1 MLKTYH
7 IALAC
12 VILAVVVLLFGGE
25 SLSLEEWQEVY
36 LNVKNHFLH
45 NEELSSL
52 SVIILEIRLPRV
64 ILALLVGASLSG
76 SGVVMQ
82 TIFRNPLVDPFLL
95 GISSGAM
102 LGVAMA
108 IAVVES
114 NIAILAF
121 FGAILASL
129 AVLAM
134 NRVLGNSVL
143 SLVLSGVVLSAFLSA
158 LAGAIKFF
166 VIPQKAQ
173 AIVVWLLGS
182 LSLSSYKDC
191 LIAFIGLSL
200 GFIPLFLLRWRIN
213 LLSLSD
219 AQSLSLGINPVLLRS
234 LCLVCVSVA
243 SALAVSVSGT
253 IGWIGLVI
261 PHVARLFFGANLQK
275 LLLSSLLMGAFF
287 LLLADVVAKTI
298 TPYDLPVGIATSVL
312 GAPFFLWLLFRTR
325 GCDGLRS

>member
-25 SLSLEEWQEVY
+25 SLSLEEWKEVC

-287 LLLADVVAKTI
+287 LLLADVVAKTV

-325 GCDGLRS
+325 GV

>member
-325 GCDGLRS
+325 GV

>member
-234 LCLVCVSVA
+234 LCLVCVSAA

-325 GCDGLRS
+325 GV

>member
-234 LCLVCVSVA
+234 LCLVCVSIA

-325 GCDGLRS
+325 GV

>member
-114 NIAILAF
+114 N
-121 FGAILASL
+121 
-129 AVLAM
+129 
-134 NRVLGNSVL
+134 
-143 SLVLSGVVLSAFLSA
+143 
-158 LAGAIKFF
+158 
-166 VIPQKAQ
+166 
-173 AIVVWLLGS
+173 
-182 LSLSSYKDC
+182 
-191 LIAFIGLSL
+191 
-200 GFIPLFLLRWRIN
+200 
-213 LLSLSD
+213 
-219 AQSLSLGINPVLLRS
+219 
-234 LCLVCVSVA
+234 
-243 SALAVSVSGT
+243 
-253 IGWIGLVI
+253 
-261 PHVARLFFGANLQK
+261 
-275 LLLSSLLMGAFF
+275 
-287 LLLADVVAKTI
+287 
-298 TPYDLPVGIATSVL
+298 
-312 GAPFFLWLLFRTR
+312 
-325 GCDGLRS
+325 

>member
-121 FGAILASL
+121 FGAIFASL

-325 GCDGLRS
+325 GV

>member
-1 MLKTYH
+1 MIKTYH

-325 GCDGLRS
+325 GV

>member
-25 SLSLEEWQEVY
+25 SLSLEEWKEVC

-52 SVIILEIRLPRV
+52 SIIILEIRLPRV
-64 ILALLVGASLSG
+64 ILALLVGANLSG

-312 GAPFFLWLLFRTR
+312 GAPFFLWLLFKTR
-325 GCDGLRS
+325 GV